1 MNQRFTLCIGL
12 MIMIDQLAGCC
23 ATMALIWWATPR
35 VFRIADSLEA
45 QRRLHTAVPVI
56 TFEEAPEI
64 RLPRRRKSPSMLL
77 EFASLCDSLA
87 RATRSGAAP
96 QDSLLAGIQRHQLH
110 HPCWSQLCASIS
122 AMQSCDSALANARE
136 SAEPLSDDAQCL
148 SLLES
153 AMVHGSFIPS
163 ALDHASSVLRD
174 RAACRAELTV
184 AASQV
189 QLSARLLS
197 ALPFLLLA
205 GAFFI
210 SPQFRSS
217 LWSPI
222 VLCPLFFGLT
232 LNRIGWRW
240 ISSLISRA
248 VRDEPDSI
256 GELTEHLCVSLRT
269 GLSMTHACERW
280 RTVSPTGNS
289 VADLISAGTPLE
301 EALLP
306 LAETQGI
313 SGKNLGHTI
322 VEAERDGLP
331 ILDTV
336 TRLATDHRIERRRQI
351 DTRIRQLPTRL
362 SIPLVLCV
370 LPSFLLLSVAPLVLA
385 SLGQLTISLPP
396 VTQ

>member
-1 MNQRFTLCIGL
+1 
-12 MIMIDQLAGCC
+12 MIDQLAGCSV
-23 ATMALIWWATPR
+23 TMALMWWATPR
-35 VFRIADSLEA
+35 VFRIADSVEA
-45 QRRLHTAVPVI
+45 QHRLHNAVSVTTSKREPK
-56 TFEEAPEI
+56 TL
-64 RLPRRRKSPSMLL
+64 LPRRRKDSSMLL
-77 EFASLCDSLA
+77 EFAALCDSLA
-87 RATRSGAAP
+87 RATRSGMAA
-96 QDSLLAGIQRHQLH
+96 QDSLLAGIQRHQLR
-110 HPCWSQLCASIS
+110 HPCWSLLHTSLS
-122 AMQSCDSALANARE
+122 AMQSCDSALTNARE
-136 SAEPLSDDAQCL
+136 CADAHGDDAQCL

-153 AMVHGSFIPS
+153 AMVHGNFVPS

-174 RAACRAELTV
+174 RAACRAELTI

-197 ALPFLLLA
+197 ALPFLFLA

-217 LWSPI
+217 LLSPV
-222 VLCPLFFGLT
+222 VLCPLFLGLA

-240 ISSLISRA
+240 ISTLISRA

-280 RTVSPTGNS
+280 RIVSPTGNS
-289 VADLISAGTPLE
+289 VADLISAGAPLE

-306 LAETQGI
+306 LTETHQI
-313 SGKNLGHTI
+313 SGKNLCHTI

-385 SLGQLTISLPP
+385 SFGQLSISLPP

>member
-1 MNQRFTLCIGL
+1 MVDL
-12 MIMIDQLAGCC
+12 LAGSS
-23 ATMALIWWATPR
+23 MAIALVCFVSPR
-35 VFRIADSLEA
+35 FFRLVDVLEM
-45 QRRLHTAVPVI
+45 QRRLHAADLMTQDAKPSL
-56 TFEEAPEI
+56 A
-64 RLPRRRKSPSMLL
+64 LPRHLPTVISPMLD
-77 EFASLCDSLA
+77 FATLCESLA
-87 RATRSGAAP
+87 RATRSGASPHDALLV
-96 QDSLLAGIQRHQLH
+96 SLQRHQFH
-110 HPCWSQLCASIS
+110 HLCWSALFDDVA
-122 AMQSCDSALANARE
+122 ALQSCDSSLATARE
-136 SAEPLSDDAQCL
+136 SVEPRSNDAQCL

-153 AMVHGSFIPS
+153 AMVHGNFVPS

-174 RAACRAELTV
+174 RAACSAELAV
-184 AASQV
+184 AASQA

-197 ALPFLLLA
+197 MLPFVLLG
-205 GAFFI
+205 GAI
-210 SPQFRSS
+210 LVSSQFRSS
-217 LWSPI
+217 LWSPL
-222 VLCPLFFGLT
+222 VLFPLFLGFM

-248 VRDEPDSI
+248 VHDEPDDI
-256 GELTEHLCVSLRT
+256 GQLTEHLCVSLRT

-280 RTVSPTGNS
+280 RAVSPTGNA
-289 VADLISAGTPLE
+289 VADLISAGAPLE

-306 LAETQGI
+306 LATTHPI

-336 TRLATDHRIERRRQI
+336 MRLATDHRIERRRQI
-351 DTRIRQLPTRL
+351 DTHIRQLPTRL

-385 SLGQLTISLPP
+385 SLSQLSVSLPS

>member
-1 MNQRFTLCIGL
+1 MVDL
-12 MIMIDQLAGCC
+12 LAGSSM
-23 ATMALIWWATPR
+23 AIALICFATPR
-35 VFRIADSLEA
+35 FFRLVDVLEM
-45 QRRLHTAVPVI
+45 QRRLHGADLMTDDPKQSLA
-56 TFEEAPEI
+56 
-64 RLPRRRKSPSMLL
+64 LPRQLPTVISPMLD
-77 EFASLCDSLA
+77 FATLCESLA
-87 RATRSGAAP
+87 RATRSGASPHDALLV
-96 QDSLLAGIQRHQLH
+96 SLQRHQFH
-110 HPCWSQLCASIS
+110 HPCWSALFDDVA
-122 AMQSCDSALANARE
+122 ALQSCDSSLATARE
-136 SAEPLSDDAQCL
+136 SVEPRSNDAQCL

-153 AMVHGSFIPS
+153 AMVHGNFVAS

-174 RAACRAELTV
+174 RAACSAELAV
-184 AASQV
+184 AASQA

-197 ALPFLLLA
+197 ILPFVLLG
-205 GAFFI
+205 GAI
-210 SPQFRSS
+210 LVSSQFRSS
-217 LWSPI
+217 LWSPL
-222 VLCPLFFGLT
+222 VLFPLFLGFM

-248 VRDEPDSI
+248 VHDEPDDI
-256 GELTEHLCVSLRT
+256 GQLTEHLCVSLRT

-280 RTVSPTGNS
+280 RTVSPTGNA
-289 VADLISAGTPLE
+289 VADLISAGEPLE

-306 LAETQGI
+306 LTTTHPI
-313 SGKNLGHTI
+313 TGKNLGHTI

-336 TRLATDHRIERRRQI
+336 MRLATDHRMERRRQI

-385 SLGQLTISLPP
+385 SLSQFSVSLPS

>member
-1 MNQRFTLCIGL
+1 MVDL
-12 MIMIDQLAGCC
+12 LAGSS
-23 ATMALIWWATPR
+23 MAIALVCFATPR
-35 VFRIADSLEA
+35 FFRLVDMHEM
-45 QRRLHTAVPVI
+45 QRRLNDADLMTEDVKPPLA
-56 TFEEAPEI
+56 
-64 RLPRRRKSPSMLL
+64 LPRQLRIDISPVLD
-77 EFASLCDSLA
+77 FAALCESLA
-87 RATRSGAAP
+87 RATRSGASPHDALLV
-96 QDSLLAGIQRHQLH
+96 SLQRHQFH
-110 HPCWSQLCASIS
+110 HPCWSALFDDVA
-122 AMQSCDSALANARE
+122 ALQSCDSSLATARE
-136 SAEPLSDDAQCL
+136 SVEPRSNDAQCL

-153 AMVHGSFIPS
+153 AMVHGNFVPS

-174 RAACRAELTV
+174 RAACSAELAV
-184 AASQV
+184 AASQA

-197 ALPFLLLA
+197 MLPLVLLG
-205 GAFFI
+205 GAI
-210 SPQFRSS
+210 LVSSQFRSS
-217 LWSPI
+217 LWSLI
-222 VLCPLFFGLT
+222 VLCPLFLGFI
-232 LNRIGWRW
+232 LNRVGWRW

-248 VRDEPDSI
+248 VHDEPDDI
-256 GELTEHLCVSLRT
+256 GQLTEHLCVSLRT

-280 RTVSPTGNS
+280 RTVSPTGNA
-289 VADLISAGTPLE
+289 VADLISAGAPLE

-306 LAETQGI
+306 LATTHPI

-336 TRLATDHRIERRRQI
+336 MRLATDHRIERRRQI

-385 SLGQLTISLPP
+385 SLSQLSVSLPS

>member
-1 MNQRFTLCIGL
+1 
-12 MIMIDQLAGCC
+12 MIDIFMGFSIAVLLTWC
-23 ATMALIWWATPR
+23 MTPR
-35 VFRIADSLEA
+35 FFRFLDVVEM
-45 QRRLHTAVPVI
+45 QRRLHGSHPISENVQ
-56 TFEEAPEI
+56 
-64 RLPRRRKSPSMLL
+64 SPSSLPTL
-77 EFASLCDSLA
+77 QRKDKSQVVDFASLCDSLA

-96 QDSLLAGIQRHQLH
+96 HDAVLASLQRHQFH
-110 HPCWSQLCASIS
+110 HPCWSALLTDVASL
-122 AMQSCDSALANARE
+122 QSCESALATVRE
-136 SAEPLSDDAQCL
+136 SVESHSNDAQCL

-153 AMVHGSFIPS
+153 TMVHGNFVPS

-174 RAACRAELTV
+174 QAACSAELAV
-184 AASQV
+184 AASHA

-197 ALPFLLLA
+197 SLPFVLLV
-205 GAFFI
+205 GAI
-210 SPQFRSS
+210 LVSSQFRSS

-222 VLCPLFFGLT
+222 VLCPLFLGFV

-240 ISSLISRA
+240 ISTLISRA
-248 VRDEPDSI
+248 IRYEPDVI
-256 GELTEHLCVSLRT
+256 GQLTEHLCVSLRT
-269 GLSMTHACERW
+269 GLSMTQSCERW

-289 VADLISAGTPLE
+289 VADLISGGAPLE

-306 LAETQGI
+306 LATADPI

-336 TRLATDHRIERRRQI
+336 MRLATDHRTQRRRQT
-351 DTRIRQLPTRL
+351 DMRIQQLPTHL
-362 SIPLVLCV
+362 TIPLVLCV

-385 SLGQLTISLPP
+385 SLSQLSLPS

>member
-1 MNQRFTLCIGL
+1 MVDL
-12 MIMIDQLAGCC
+12 LAGSSM
-23 ATMALIWWATPR
+23 AIALICFATPR
-35 VFRIADSLEA
+35 FFRLVDVLEM
-45 QRRLHTAVPVI
+45 QRRLHAADLMTDDPKQWLA
-56 TFEEAPEI
+56 
-64 RLPRRRKSPSMLL
+64 LPRQLPTVISPMLD
-77 EFASLCDSLA
+77 FATLCESLA
-87 RATRSGAAP
+87 RATRSGASPHDALLV
-96 QDSLLAGIQRHQLH
+96 SLQRHQFH
-110 HPCWSQLCASIS
+110 HPCWSALFDDVA
-122 AMQSCDSALANARE
+122 ALQSCDSSLATARE
-136 SAEPLSDDAQCL
+136 SVEPRSNDAQCL

-153 AMVHGSFIPS
+153 AMVHGNFVAS

-174 RAACRAELTV
+174 RAACSAELAV
-184 AASQV
+184 AASQA

-197 ALPFLLLA
+197 ILPFVLLG
-205 GAFFI
+205 GAI
-210 SPQFRSS
+210 LVSSQFRSS
-217 LWSPI
+217 LWSPL
-222 VLCPLFFGLT
+222 VLFPLFLGFM

-248 VRDEPDSI
+248 VHDEPDDI
-256 GELTEHLCVSLRT
+256 GQLTEHLCVSLRT

-280 RTVSPTGNS
+280 RTVSPTGNA
-289 VADLISAGTPLE
+289 VADLISAGEPLE

-306 LAETQGI
+306 LTTTHPI
-313 SGKNLGHTI
+313 TGKNLGHTI

-336 TRLATDHRIERRRQI
+336 MRLATDHRMERRRQI

-385 SLGQLTISLPP
+385 SLSQFSVSLPS